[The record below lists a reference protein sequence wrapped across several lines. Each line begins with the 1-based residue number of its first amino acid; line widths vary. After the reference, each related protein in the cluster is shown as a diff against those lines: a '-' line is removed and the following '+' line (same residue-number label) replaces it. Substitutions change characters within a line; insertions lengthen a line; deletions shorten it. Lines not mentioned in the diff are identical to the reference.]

1 MKNLKNIFLAFL
13 TIVLPILASAQ
24 YCNTFHTKYCP
35 PSDNG
40 MYTLN
45 GQSKSA
51 LFSKGQTSELNV
63 IVYKGQDYRISLC
76 FDQTLGS
83 QITFKVY
90 ETKKVKV
97 EKVIETK
104 TMEDEYQKD
113 ENGELAVDEWG
124 AYIPTG
130 NQVEV
135 VNKETITVVEK
146 QKTLLYDNSQ
156 DGFATELE
164 FSVETTRRLIF
175 EVSIPGSASG
185 SATKSKLM
193 KSSDMGCVGILV
205 EHMLTPIQGFKGT
218 GF

>member
-1 MKNLKNIFLAFL
+1 MKNLKKIFTALLITA
-13 TIVLPILASAQ
+13 LPMLVSAQ
-24 YCNTFHTKYCP
+24 YCNTFHTKFCEP
-35 PSDNG
+35 AGG

-97 EKVIETK
+97 EKVVETK
-104 TMEDEYQKD
+104 TMEDEYKKD
-113 ENGELAVDEWG
+113 ENGELAVDEYG
-124 AYIPTG
+124 EYIPTG
-130 NQVEV
+130 NQIEV
-135 VNKETITVVEK
+135 INKETITVVEQ
-146 QKTLLYDNSQ
+146 QKNLLYDNSQ

-185 SATKSKLM
+185 NATKSKLM

>member
-1 MKNLKNIFLAFL
+1 MKNLKNIFLTFL
-13 TIVLPILASAQ
+13 TFVLPILASAQ